1 MIGLIKAGR
10 FTAAVLFVTVGVSML
25 LDRAAGTHMVGQ
37 LISWWPF
44 LFVAAGL
51 ELIVLQFLSKS
62 REAAVKL
69 DPVAIFFSVVI
80 CAVVAGSQGFSQGL
94 LSGLNF
100 NVGAVQGRSFDKEP
114 AELTL
119 TPAVTRIHAINTNGR
134 IELAAGDGDTVRIQA
149 TVWVNDDD
157 EQEARKIADASH
169 VEQSIQGAELT
180 LKAVGEEYTKAWLV
194 KNKAR
199 IDITVTL
206 PRTATLDYL
215 AETENGS
222 IRAAG
227 LRTLN
232 LFSAHTSN
240 GSMEMTDIQ
249 GHVEAVTENGKISAG
264 SISGAVKAQSVN
276 GEVVVRDTG
285 AGVNVAASNGKVSL
299 SSIKGDAVARTD
311 NGSITIKN
319 VSGRVEAHTEN
330 GAVRLESAEM
340 AGDWQAGTDNG
351 RITIRLP
358 EEAGFKVQGSARVL
372 HTGLPVRLE
381 EEKLSGT
388 VGSGEHILAI
398 RTDGEISLETV
409 N

>member
-25 LDRAAGTHMVGQ
+25 LDRAAGTHMLGQ
-37 LISWWPF
+37 LISWWPL

-51 ELIVLQFLSKS
+51 ELILLQFLSNS
-62 REAAVKL
+62 RETAVKL

-94 LSGLNF
+94 LSGLNLK
-100 NVGAVQGRSFDKEP
+100 VGALQSRSFDKEP
-114 AELTL
+114 AEFIL
-119 TPAVTRIHAINTNGR
+119 TPAVTQVHAINTNGH
-134 IELAAGDGDTVRIQA
+134 IELAAGDGDAVRIQA

-169 VEQSIQGAELT
+169 VEQSIQGTELT
-180 LKAVGEEYTKAWLV
+180 LKAVGEEYTKAWFV

-206 PRTATLDYL
+206 PRTASLDYL
-215 AETENGS
+215 AETENGAVH
-222 IRAAG
+222 AAG

-240 GSMEMTDIQ
+240 GSVELTDIQ
-249 GHVEAVTENGKISAG
+249 GHVEAVTANGKISVS
-264 SISGAVKAQSVN
+264 SISGAVKAQTVN
-276 GEVVVRDTG
+276 GEVVIRETG
-285 AGVNVAASNGKVSL
+285 AGVHAAASNGKVTL
-299 SSIKGDAVARTD
+299 SSVKGDAVARTD
-311 NGSITIKN
+311 NGSVKIKD
-319 VSGRVEAHTEN
+319 VSGRIQAETEN
-330 GAVRLESAEM
+330 GSVRLESAEM
-340 AGDWQAGTDNG
+340 AGDWQASTNNG

-358 EEAGFKVQGSARVL
+358 GEAGFKVQGSARVL

-388 VGSGEHILAI
+388 VGSGEHNLAI

>member
-37 LISWWPF
+37 LIRWWPF

-62 REAAVKL
+62 RETAVKL

-94 LSGLNF
+94 LSAFNF

-114 AELTL
+114 AEFTL
-119 TPAVTRIHAINTNGR
+119 DPAVTRIHAINTNGR
-134 IELAAGDGDTVRIQA
+134 IELAAGDGDAVRIQA

-157 EQEARKIADASH
+157 EQGARKIADASH

-180 LKAVGEEYTKAWLV
+180 LKAVGEEYTKAWFV

-206 PRTATLDYL
+206 PRTASLDYL

-227 LRTLN
+227 LRALN

-240 GSMEMTDIQ
+240 GSMELTDIQ
-249 GHVEAVTENGKISAG
+249 GNVEAVTENGKISAG

-285 AGVNVAASNGKVSL
+285 AGVNAAASNGKVSL
-299 SSIKGDAVARTD
+299 SSVKGDAVARTD
-311 NGSITIKN
+311 NGSVTIKN

-340 AGDWQAGTDNG
+340 AGDWQASTDNG

-358 EEAGFKVQGSARVL
+358 GEAGFKVQGSARVL

>member
-1 MIGLIKAGR
+1 MIRLIKAGR

-340 AGDWQAGTDNG
+340 AGDWQASTDNG

-358 EEAGFKVQGSARVL
+358 EGAGFKVQGSARVL

>member
-25 LDRAAGTHMVGQ
+25 LDRAAGTHMLGQ
-37 LISWWPF
+37 LISWWPL

-51 ELIVLQFLSKS
+51 ELILLQFLSNS

-94 LSGLNF
+94 LSGLNLKL
-100 NVGAVQGRSFDKEP
+100 GVQSRSFDKEP
-114 AELTL
+114 AEFLL
-119 TPAVTRIHAINTNGR
+119 SPAITQVHAFNTNGR
-134 IELAAGDGDTVRIQA
+134 IELAAGDGDAVRIQA

-157 EQEARKIADASH
+157 EQEARKTADASH
-169 VEQSIQGAELT
+169 VEQSIQGTELT
-180 LKAVGEEYTKAWLV
+180 LKAVGEEYTKAWFV

-206 PRTATLDYL
+206 PRTASLDYL
-215 AETENGS
+215 AETENGAVQ
-222 IRAAG
+222 AAG
-227 LRTLN
+227 LRPLN

-240 GSMEMTDIQ
+240 GSVELTDIQ
-249 GHVEAVTENGKISAG
+249 GHVEAVTTNGKIIVS
-264 SISGAVKAQSVN
+264 SVSGAVKAQTVN
-276 GEVVVRDTG
+276 GEVVIRETG
-285 AGVNVAASNGKVSL
+285 AGVQAAASNGKVTL
-299 SSIKGDAVARTD
+299 SSVKGDAVARTD
-311 NGSITIKN
+311 NGSVKIKD
-319 VSGRVEAHTEN
+319 VSGRVQAETEN
-330 GAVRLESAEM
+330 GSVRLESAEM
-340 AGDWQAGTDNG
+340 AGDWQASTNKG

-358 EEAGFKVQGSARVL
+358 GEAGFKVQGSARVL
-372 HTGLPVRLE
+372 HTGLPVRLD